1 MRIGATHTGI
11 GMATNCHDLELG
23 ESHRILVSFATGDAD
38 DLLYLRYS
46 CADPTC
52 DWCVVEYGPD
62 ECKEV
67 VRIADDLLT
76 HEFYSD
82 NSYKGGGDARTK
94 STPAKRRS
102 GQTDFFGG

>member
-1 MRIGATHTGI
+1 
-11 GMATNCHDLELG
+11 
-23 ESHRILVSFATGDAD
+23 
-38 DLLYLRYS
+38 
-46 CADPTC
+46 
-52 DWCVVEYGPD
+52 VVEYGPD